1 MPCPRAASG
10 VERHRRRTR
19 KRYPLFAGL
28 CVGRHRSDC
37 SVDTANQ
44 RFCCR
49 RAVVNT
55 ELLKRRLWAA
65 ILLGYFAA
73 ILVLALSGGL
83 LRFVEPRAVRAIV
96 LSAGVMAMLGV
107 ARLIGPVAPSGSP
120 QHGFVVFL
128 LPLVFVL
135 IGTRYS
141 GPPASAFLG
150 VDRSALAAVGL
161 GSDSQGIS
169 PAALQLGRPH
179 NADSHAGTVP
189 REISSVAEDPSII
202 DMQTVRFDEELFFRY
217 YSLIYEQRDLFEGRS
232 VVLRG
237 FVGREPSF
245 AAQRFYVARRLLWCC
260 TLDASLLPLLV
271 ESDRGAVPR
280 EGQWVEIEAVVDAT
294 QISSDSGTQTVPLLR
309 ATAVREVEAPEF
321 EYVFPF

>member
-1 MPCPRAASG
+1 MNA
-10 VERHRRRTR
+10 
-19 KRYPLFAGL
+19 
-28 CVGRHRSDC
+28 D
-37 SVDTANQ
+37 
-44 RFCCR
+44 
-49 RAVVNT
+49 
-55 ELLKRRLWAA
+55 LLKRRLWAA

-73 ILVLALSGGL
+73 ILALALSGGL

-96 LSAGVMAMLGV
+96 VSAGVMAMLGV
-107 ARLIGPVAPSGSP
+107 ARLIGPAASAGSP

-128 LPLVFVL
+128 IPLVFVL

-150 VDRSALAAVGL
+150 VDQSALAAAGI
-161 GSDSQGIS
+161 GSDTQGFS
-169 PAALQLGRPH
+169 PASLQLGRPH
-179 NADSHAGTVP
+179 SGESQAGTVP
-189 REISSVAEDPSII
+189 REISSIAEDPSIV

-217 YSLIYEQRDLFEGRS
+217 YSLIYEQRDLFEGRT

-271 ESDRGAVPR
+271 ESDRGTVPR
-280 EGQWVEIEAVVDAT
+280 QGQWVEVEAVVDAT
-294 QISSDSGTQTVPLLR
+294 QISSDNGATTVPLLR
-309 ATAVREVEAPEF
+309 ATGVREVEAPEF